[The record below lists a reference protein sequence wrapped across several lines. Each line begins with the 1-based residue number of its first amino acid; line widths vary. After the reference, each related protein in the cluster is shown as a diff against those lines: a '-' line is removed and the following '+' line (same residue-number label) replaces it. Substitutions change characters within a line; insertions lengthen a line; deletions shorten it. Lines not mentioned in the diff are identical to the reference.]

1 MRHESKFAGWI
12 RSGGNSVFV
21 LPLGPVQE
29 PEVKFSV
36 VPDRLQ
42 DSIIDDALAAGVA
55 RLNGFLSEGV
65 SIDVTSVDLTTIR
78 DQLRSS
84 VAGRLNETG
93 VPVNPND
100 PVVNAILARYAEALN
115 GHFQRDALQ
124 LETYIWRSQDDARVR
139 AAHAENDDRVFAWAN
154 PPAGGHP
161 GEAWNCRCTAEP
173 IIDPDSIPE
182 NAVCDILTG
191 DRLAAVFP
199 DAPSDRLAAIAREL
213 DLRIASGSLDSRER
227 LIHFFAQMR
236 MEAGSN
242 ARLEES
248 LNYNPRGLR
257 NTFSYFRDNP
267 DDAERYGRTDEHPA
281 DHVSIANLAYANR
294 NGNGDPASGDGWTF
308 RGRGLFQLTG
318 RANYRAFTV
327 WHEEVFREGIDFE
340 AEPDRAAE
348 PVYAVRSA
356 VFFWLDH
363 GLPSLADGGLA
374 DAATDAITRRINLHT
389 RTYEERREI
398 MRAIREGGQFDG
410 ICRFSVARPR
420 FEDVE

>member
-1 MRHESKFAGWI
+1 MRHDSKFAGWI

-21 LPLGPVQE
+21 LPLSPVSA

-36 VPDRLQ
+36 VPDRLL
-42 DSIIDDALAAGVA
+42 DGIIDDALAAGVA
-55 RLNGFLSEGV
+55 RLNGYLPEGV
-65 SIDVTSVDLTTIR
+65 SIDITSVDLTPIR
-78 DQLRSS
+78 DELRAA
-84 VAGRLNETG
+84 VAGRLSETG

-100 PVVNAILARYAEALN
+100 PVINAILARYAETLN
-115 GHFQRDALQ
+115 GHFQNDALQ

-139 AAHAENDDRVFAWAN
+139 AAHAEYDDRVFAWSA
-154 PPAGGHP
+154 PPSGGHP
-161 GEAWNCRCTAEP
+161 GQEWNCRCTAEP
-173 IIDPDSIPE
+173 IIDPQLIPE
-182 NAVCDILTG
+182 GAVCDILTG
-191 DRLAAVFP
+191 DRLSTVFP
-199 DAPSDRLAAIAREL
+199 DAPAERLAAIAREL
-213 DLRIASGSLDSRER
+213 DLRIVSGSLDSRER

-236 MEAGSN
+236 MEAGAS
-242 ARLEES
+242 ARLEEN

-281 DHVSIANLAYANR
+281 DHVLIASLAYANR
-294 NGNGDPASGDGWTF
+294 NGNGDAESGDGWTF

-363 GLPSLADGGLA
+363 GLPSLAGGGLT

-420 FEDVE
+420 FEDAE